1 MNKKRAALLS
11 IASNSALVVLKLIV
25 GAMSGSVAVISEAVH
40 SATDLLASVIAYLSV
55 RMSDNPPDADH
66 PYGHGKIESISSLAE
81 ALLIFGAALFIIHE
95 SVTRLQHPHTTSPQ
109 LGPAIAVMALSVLA
123 NFFLSRHLRKVAL
136 QTDSLALL
144 ADAEHL
150 HVDVLTAAGVFFGLI
165 LTQVTRVDWLDPL
178 VALGVAVLIL
188 QAAWDLTSK
197 SLSPL
202 MDACLPPAEENLIRV
217 VLNSDERVLGY
228 HKLRTRKSGSQ
239 RHVDLHV
246 QLDDDCSLVVAHEIT
261 EDLEQAIREVLPAIH
276 INIHVEPFLSEMQH
290 QLEVHGTPPEEVN
303 LKYHPLLKV

>member
-95 SVTRLQHPHTTSPQ
+95 SVTKLQHPHTASPH
-109 LGPAIAVMALSVLA
+109 LGPAIAVMALSVLT

-150 HVDVLTAAGVFFGLI
+150 HVDVITAAGVFLGLI

-202 MDACLPPAEENLIRV
+202 MDACLPPAEENMIRV

-246 QLDDDCSLVVAHEIT
+246 QLDDDCSLLVAHEIT

-303 LKYHPLLKV
+303 LKYQPLLKV